1 MEIIQTIWTA
11 LSSEN
16 EELIN
21 IFVLPLTCI
30 EMIVSMLLFTYFFN
44 IKISL
49 KQKKLYI
56 VFTSIFTVFS
66 EFCVKEPYQVLIN
79 VLFYTLLIHFLFRV
93 HTIKSLI
100 VQLLPYL
107 LFVALESFLVR
118 FIYILFGV
126 SFNQLTVVPV
136 YRILF
141 IFAMYI
147 FAFIIYLLIKHFRIN
162 ISIFEAIN
170 FKGRLLLWFNFLFVF
185 LTISVQLYITKFYS
199 ISLPLLITFFS
210 ISSLIIY
217 FIISLYSLWK
227 AIKLQKTEVELK
239 EELLYN
245 KSLSYLY
252 DNIRAFKH
260 NYTNMLDTI
269 GGYIEENDIEHL
281 KIYYSELASEC
292 NRVTN
297 LAVLD
302 PKKINNPGLYNLLTS
317 KYLRAFN
324 LKVNMDFN
332 ILADINS
339 FDIKIYDF
347 AKILGIFL
355 DNAIEAAKECNEKII
370 HVILKKEANS
380 NKQII
385 IIENTYSDKNINL
398 DKIYEKGF
406 STKFNNTG
414 LGLWEVNKIVKKYN
428 NINLIT
434 AKTETYFRQTLEF
447 YIF

>member
-11 LSSEN
+11 LSNEN

-21 IFVLPLTCI
+21 VFLIPSSFI
-30 EMIVSMLLFTYFFN
+30 EATVAMLLFTTILNFETSKANKIKYVIFLSICSIITNKFISAPFNTFLNLCIKLFLIKHYF
-44 IKISL
+44 K
-49 KQKKLYI
+49 
-56 VFTSIFTVFS
+56 
-66 EFCVKEPYQVLIN
+66 
-79 VLFYTLLIHFLFRV
+79 
-93 HTIKSLI
+93 
-100 VQLLPYL
+100 
-107 LFVALESFLVR
+107 
-118 FIYILFGV
+118 V
-126 SFNQLTVVPV
+126 SF
-136 YRILF
+136 YKSILAEIIPF
-141 IFAMYI
+141 LSFVSIEALVFK
-147 FAFIIYLLIKHFRIN
+147 IYLLIFNTSINQVLAIPIYRIPAMFLTYFIIYFLYKLAKHFKFN
-162 ISIFEAIN
+162 ITLLDNMNKKTIFT
-170 FKGRLLLWFNFLFVF
+170 L
-185 LTISVQLYITKFYS
+185 
-199 ISLPLLITFFS
+199 S
-210 ISSLIIY
+210 ISSLLGIVSIATQATLTTY
-217 FIISLYSLWK
+217 YSDNLPLFITILSIISLLTYFVINIYSISR
-227 AIKLQKTEVELK
+227 ATELEITVKYLK
-239 EELLYN
+239 EEKLHN
-245 KSLSYLY
+245 KTLSYLY
-252 DNIRAFKH
+252 DNIRGFKH

-324 LKVNMDFN
+324 LKINMDFN

-398 DKIYEKGF
+398 SKIYEKGF

-414 LGLWEVNKIVKKYN
+414 LGLWEVNKIIKKYN

-434 AKTETYFRQTLEF
+434 TKNETYFRQTLEF

>member
-11 LSSEN
+11 LSNEN

-21 IFVLPLTCI
+21 ILGYFLTFFEVI
-30 EMIVSMLLFTYFFN
+30 IGMLLFTSILDLTASIRQKFLYTILFSTFSITANIFFPPPFNVFFNLVFKLFVIRKIFKTTIFKAIIAEILPFLCFVLLEALVFKLYLAIFHISFQKVMLVPLYRIPAVLSVYIIIFILYKLSKYFNFN
-44 IKISL
+44 IKLLDNMSKRTAL
-49 KQKKLYI
+49 
-56 VFTSIFTVFS
+56 
-66 EFCVKEPYQVLIN
+66 
-79 VLFYTLLIHFLFRV
+79 TL
-93 HTIKSLI
+93 
-100 VQLLPYL
+100 
-107 LFVALESFLVR
+107 
-118 FIYILFGV
+118 
-126 SFNQLTVVPV
+126 
-136 YRILF
+136 
-141 IFAMYI
+141 
-147 FAFIIYLLIKHFRIN
+147 
-162 ISIFEAIN
+162 
-170 FKGRLLLWFNFLFVF
+170 
-185 LTISVQLYITKFYS
+185 
-199 ISLPLLITFFS
+199 S
-210 ISSLIIY
+210 ISSLLGIVSIATQATLTTY
-217 FIISLYSLWK
+217 YSDNLPLFITILSIISLLTYFVINIYSISR
-227 AIKLQKTEVELK
+227 ATELEITVKYLK
-239 EELLYN
+239 EEKLHN
-245 KSLSYLY
+245 KTLSYLY
-252 DNIRAFKH
+252 DNIRGFKH

-324 LKVNMDFN
+324 LKINMDFN

-398 DKIYEKGF
+398 SKIYEKGF

-414 LGLWEVNKIVKKYN
+414 LGLWEVNKIIKKYN

-434 AKTETYFRQTLEF
+434 TKNETYFRQTLEF

>member
-11 LSSEN
+11 LSNEN

-30 EMIVSMLLFTYFFN
+30 EMTISMLLLTYFFN
-44 IKISL
+44 IKVST
-49 KQKKLYI
+49 KQKKLYVI
-56 VFTSIFTVFS
+56 FSSAFTIFS
-66 EFCVKEPYQVLIN
+66 EFFIREPFQVLIN
-79 VLFYTLLIHFLFRV
+79 VLFYTLLIHFLFKV
-93 HTIKSLI
+93 HTIRSLI
-100 VQLLPYL
+100 SQLLPYV
-107 LFVALESFLVR
+107 LFVTLESFL
-118 FIYILFGV
+118 INLISILFKI
-126 SFNQLTVVPV
+126 SLTQLTVIPI

-141 IFAMYI
+141 IFTMYI
-147 FAFIIYLLIKHFRIN
+147 SAFVLYLLIKHFEVN
-162 ISIFEAIN
+162 ISMFEKIN
-170 FKGRLLLWFNFLFVF
+170 FKSRVLLWINFLFVF
-185 LTISVQLYITKFYS
+185 VAVSVQLYLTKFYS
-199 ISLPLLITFFS
+199 NALPPLVTFFS
-210 ISSLIIY
+210 VSSLVIY
-217 FIISLYSLWK
+217 FIISLYSLGK
-227 AIKLQKTEVELK
+227 TVKLQRAEIDLK

-245 KSLSYLY
+245 KTLSYLY
-252 DNIRAFKH
+252 DNIRGFKH
-260 NYTNMLDTI
+260 DYTNMLDTI

-302 PKKINNPGLYNLLTS
+302 PKKINNSGLYNLLTS
-317 KYLRAFN
+317 KYLRAFD
-324 LKVNMDFN
+324 LKVNIDFN

-355 DNAIEAAKECNEKII
+355 DNAIEAAKECDEKII
-370 HVILKKEANS
+370 HVSLKKESNS
-380 NKQII
+380 NKQIVL
-385 IIENTYSDKNINL
+385 IENTYSDKNINL
-398 DKIYEKGF
+398 SKIYEKGF

-414 LGLWEVNKIVKKYN
+414 LGLWEVNKIIKKYN

-434 AKTETYFRQTLEF
+434 TKNETYFRQTLEF